1 MADSYAKWGIL
12 VSTFYA
18 LILLVFIVPGAI
30 YAGGDASRGRREY
43 LNNLH
48 RAYSDWFLWLLIAI
62 MLTSQFLLLFL
73 SVDTSQKATQTSRTY
88 FDFHRTRCA
97 PNGHSHFW
105 RSFVIRFRNT
115 WGQTLRP
122 HRSFLKKL
130 ARFS

>member
-62 MLTSQFLLLFL
+62 MLTCQFLLLFL
-73 SVDTSQKATQTSRTY
+73 SVDTSQKATQTSRAHILISIALGALLTAILTSGVALSLG
-88 FDFHRTRCA
+88 FA
-97 PNGHSHFW
+97 
-105 RSFVIRFRNT
+105 I
-115 WGQTLRP
+115 
-122 HRSFLKKL
+122 
-130 ARFS
+130 